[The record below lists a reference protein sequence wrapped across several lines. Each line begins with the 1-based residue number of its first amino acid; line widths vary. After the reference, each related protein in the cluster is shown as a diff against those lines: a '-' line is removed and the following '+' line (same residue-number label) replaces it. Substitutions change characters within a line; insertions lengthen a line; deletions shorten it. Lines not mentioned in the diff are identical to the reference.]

1 MIIRSKAGIDALPE
15 GRIRELAEATV
26 KKLGLND
33 FIEMEVDSAW
43 PKISEFIAIKTRGE
57 QINISYPKVEAGRLS
72 YRYLEFKQKSENN
85 RTKSS
90 YLVREDSLKIKQYG
104 VGVGQIE
111 MSGEKDFFE
120 LSKKA
125 PQIQK
130 LLQGKYTFNPMDI
143 IPKIRKILG
152 CSLKEFAEF
161 KIEDNLLLIE
171 NGEIVEL
178 GERTEKYRAYYST
191 KKFSYRDSSYTVEID
206 SNSDRIEISVEGQYE
221 DLKDVSIK
229 DIRKIADEKKK
240 EMKEKLEKLSKKI

>member
-1 MIIRSKAGIDALPE
+1 MIIRSKAGIDALPK
-15 GRIRELAEATV
+15 GRIRKLVEATV
-26 KKLGLND
+26 KELGLND
-33 FIEMEVDSAW
+33 FIEMNVDDIW
-43 PKISEFIAIKTRGE
+43 PKFSEFIVIKTRGE
-57 QINISYPKVEAGRLS
+57 RIEISYPKVEEGRFC
-72 YRYLEFKQKSENN
+72 YRYLKAKQKSKYN

-90 YLVREDSLKIKQYG
+90 YLVREDSLEIKQYG
-104 VGVGQIE
+104 AGVSKIE

-130 LLQGKYTFNPMDI
+130 LVQEKYTFNPMDI

-152 CSLKEFAEF
+152 CSLKEFEEF
-161 KIEDNLLLIE
+161 KIENNLLLIK

-178 GERTEKYRAYYST
+178 GERTEEYRAYYSSE
-191 KKFSYRDSSYTVEID
+191 KFRYQDKSYTVEID